1 MRISDW
7 SSEVCASDLLAEVAI
22 GGSARPPV
30 QAGWNI
36 PRVMAD
42 RQSATASSLSC
53 LAAQDRMSDAEFIV
67 DMMMWLARRGLT
79 FFAAPS
85 RTESTSRPEKRSV
98 RSEEHTS
105 ELQSLM
111 RISYACFC
119 LKNKTNII

>member
-85 RTESTSRPEKRSV
+85 RTESTRRTAEARPVGNRPVGTFNRWCAPSHK
-98 RSEEHTS
+98 
-105 ELQSLM
+105 
-111 RISYACFC
+111 
-119 LKNKTNII
+119 KNKRIDLEI